1 MESYLQFVL
10 NHALLFGA
18 LGVLIAVFIANEVHG
33 HFTGGKR
40 LNPQEAVRLINDR
53 DPIILD
59 VRPTADF
66 KRGHLLNAQ
75 NLPIAQLDAQMGQID
90 KNKSRPVLVYCAL
103 GTSSISAVEKL
114 RKNGYTEVYPLSGG
128 LNNWQGSNLPVTAK

>member
-1 MESYLQFVL
+1 MEPYLQFVL
-10 NHALLFGA
+10 NHPLLFSA
-18 LGVLIAVFIANEVHG
+18 LGVLIAAFVANEVHG
-33 HFTGGKR
+33 NLTGGKR

-66 KRGHLLNAQ
+66 KRGHLLNAL
-75 NLPIAQLDAQMGQID
+75 NLPVTQIETQMGQVGKD
-90 KNKSRPVLVYCAL
+90 KARPVLVYCAL
-103 GTSSISAVEKL
+103 GANSMLAVDKL

-128 LNNWQGSNLPVTAK
+128 INNWQGSNLPITAK

>member
-1 MESYLQFVL
+1 MEPYLQFVM

-18 LGVLIAVFIANEVHG
+18 LGVLVVAFVANELHG
-33 HFTGGKR
+33 NLTGGKR

-59 VRPTADF
+59 VRPSADY
-66 KRGHLLNAQ
+66 KRGHLLNAL
-75 NLPIAQLDAQMGQID
+75 NLPVAQLEAQMGQIGKD
-90 KNKSRPVLVYCAL
+90 KTRPVLVYCAL
-103 GTSSISAVEKL
+103 GANSMLAVDKL

-128 LNNWQGSNLPVTAK
+128 INNWQGSNLPITTK